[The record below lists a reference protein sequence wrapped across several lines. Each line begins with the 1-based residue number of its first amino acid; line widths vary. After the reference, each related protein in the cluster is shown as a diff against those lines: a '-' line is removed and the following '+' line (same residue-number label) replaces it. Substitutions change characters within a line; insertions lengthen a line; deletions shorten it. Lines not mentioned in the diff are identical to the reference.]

1 MLYEGSQV
9 SLTDGS
15 RVGMTYGPSVP
26 TRTLSLSYLATIAY
40 HNLR

>member
-9 SLTDGS
+9 SLMDGS

-26 TRTLSLSYLATIAY
+26 TWTLSLSYLATIA
-40 HNLR
+40 